1 MFWSSHFLVALEFA
15 DEFECE
21 GRCGFNSGCCSSV
34 GVVFAAELAWMQLLR
49 GLHFIL
55 DNPLTSMAW
64 QLDEM
69 QELLNEPM
77 VHRVVIDQC
86 YFGLMNEHGELHRKP
101 TQLVTSSQVLVSKML
116 GCRCQG
122 GHTHAPVIG
131 GSKVTRPAGH
141 YPRALA
147 SAMVSAMQDQFN
159 FETKSLYVLDEPYEA
174 LAVEEVEDP
183 TYAAE
188 SAAPWQSSDDEVV
201 MNFVG
206 EDSKMKISTGVE
218 ADGVQTSRKHWSQ
231 VWEEISPGF
240 DGVRCSQGGHFR
252 RKTTSMSSLCRT
264 TCTQSKA
271 SCNFAT
277 DVSSW
282 SKSPYR
288 LAHAGG
294 CDTPFLCGGACD
306 R

>member
-1 MFWSSHFLVALEFA
+1 MESLYGQELREQMNEVFALEVDFPDPFITEVYTDTEPVA
-15 DEFECE
+15 REARRRGLRTGQSLTLSTSWDFTLEEHRRSAKLLIEQTAPYVLVLAFP
-21 GRCGFNSGCCSSV
+21 CGPWSLLMNLNVKVDVASIRAAARV
-34 GVVFAAELAWMQLLR
+34 LVVFAVELAWMQLLR

-55 DNPLTSMAW
+55 ENPLTSMAW

-116 GCRCQG
+116 GCRCRG

-159 FETKSLYVLDEPYEA
+159 FETKSLYMSLTS
-174 LAVEEVEDP
+174 P
-183 TYAAE
+183 TKLW
-188 SAAPWQSSDDEVV
+188 PW
-201 MNFVG
+201 
-206 EDSKMKISTGVE
+206 
-218 ADGVQTSRKHWSQ
+218 
-231 VWEEISPGF
+231 
-240 DGVRCSQGGHFR
+240 R
-252 RKTTSMSSLCRT
+252 RWRIQPMLLNRQHLGSLQMTR
-264 TCTQSKA
+264 
-271 SCNFAT
+271 
-277 DVSSW
+277 W
-282 SKSPYR
+282 
-288 LAHAGG
+288 
-294 CDTPFLCGGACD
+294 
-306 R
+306 